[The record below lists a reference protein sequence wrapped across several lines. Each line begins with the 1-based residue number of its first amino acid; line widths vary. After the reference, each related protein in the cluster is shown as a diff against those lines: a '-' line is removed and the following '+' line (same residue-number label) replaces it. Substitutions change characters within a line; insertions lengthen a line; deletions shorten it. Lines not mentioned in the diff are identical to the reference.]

1 MSYIVKNTTG
11 IINTRLTDAGRRKLS
26 QGNFNISY
34 FQVGDSEVCYNCT
47 SSLDES
53 TLNILIPQYNAQ
65 NNSGLPQSNKGNIK
79 YPFYLDQ
86 TSGTTWGIPFENASI
101 DDFFNQTVSRGP
113 FTGSSF
119 QTSSAYTTNSNY
131 SFSFSDLTGTT
142 NLEITY
148 NILCDADEFPEV
160 GQILALFYDPNS
172 GSGCGSITGS
182 YMTEFYTITGIGST
196 SFFVDR
202 PIPTFDVS
210 GITGDAKIFIY
221 PSGFTPYYDSS
232 TSEGYWPDEAFSFDL
247 NCTIR
252 DEKPLVWNLSI
263 PWSEDPAGLW
273 SSTFVG
279 YNNFASKTYLGTKEY
294 LGYQTDSAQSDTDS
308 TYYFNSFSEKVIVT
322 PNNQKAIGI
331 VHYTNNEINN
341 NYGEKFATEPFDPSD
356 SGATGQA
363 RNLRIKMPLLMW
375 HKNPNQTIGETFYI
389 DPPGFDGL
397 DLLTPY
403 YIRSNINNNMND
415 PGMRYY
421 HLWDTNA
428 NTNGIPNRVG
438 KVFPDDKLVI
448 IDDEEIIAAMSYKS
462 NRNWTLPSPKISLI
476 TPNTCGNDN
485 STVTGILTGLTESLY
500 VTYRLSNT
508 DLFTDSLHF
517 NYYSFI
523 QGPNDCGP
531 ITPQNV
537 AVRFGGEFGCLNQ
550 PFYPTTTTTTSHYP
564 TTTTTTSYYPTT
576 TTTTTYYPVTTTTTS
591 ICPTYCDVTQ
601 GFLANK
607 FEILCQKVVGN
618 ARPNSSEW
626 VAIDFTSQL
635 TSTMVNGYITQEGL
649 TGNTFVITQ
658 QDYDNAPT
666 YNLNDYIPLTPV
678 GYTGTSLNFGDEYY
692 FYGSLETDIQAT
704 IYEMKYKINLGQ
716 AEFQTT
722 SNPTWTSSKPSFVS
736 EIGLYDSN
744 KNLMIISKMQ
754 SPVLRQGIQQFLIK
768 FDI

>member
-148 NILCDADEFPEV
+148 NPICDADEFPEV

-279 YNNFASKTYLGTKEY
+279 YNNFTSKTYLGTKEY

-421 HLWDTNA
+421 HLWDTHANA
-428 NTNGIPNRVG
+428 DGIPNRIG
-438 KVFPDDKLVI
+438 KVWPDLKIVT
-448 IDDEEIIAAMSYKS
+448 IDDEEVLASMSWTSK
-462 NRNWTLPSPKISLI
+462 RTWTLPAPRLSLTAPNLCNVDAGDDIGII
-476 TPNTCGNDN
+476 TGTGQTMWVTYIFDNDFGTAGMNCNYFTSIQGTDPDCPPDTANVGVRIGNEFPFLNTD
-485 STVTGILTGLTESLY
+485 Y
-500 VTYRLSNT
+500 VTTPSGFCASEFYILAQLTNT
-508 DLFTDSLHF
+508 GD
-517 NYYSFI
+517 
-523 QGPNDCGP
+523 
-531 ITPQNV
+531 
-537 AVRFGGEFGCLNQ
+537 
-550 PFYPTTTTTTSHYP
+550 
-564 TTTTTTSYYPTT
+564 
-576 TTTTTYYPVTTTTTS
+576 
-591 ICPTYCDVTQ
+591 
-601 GFLANK
+601 
-607 FEILCQKVVGN
+607 
-618 ARPNSSEW
+618 RPEADAW
-626 VAIDFTSQL
+626 KKIDFTSDI
-635 TSTMVNGYITQEGL
+635 TMVNGLIPVSGITGQ
-649 TGNTFVITQ
+649 TFFITDGN
-658 QDYDNAPT
+658 YDAAPIF
-666 YNLNDYIPLTPV
+666 NLNDFIPLIQS
-678 GYTGTSLNFGDEYY
+678 GTTRPYINFGDEYL
-692 FYGSLETDIQAT
+692 FFGNVETDIQAT
-704 IYEMKYKINLGQ
+704 VYEMRYYVNLPYNQ
-716 AEFQTT
+716 FTVST
-722 SNPTWTSSKPSFVS
+722 NPTLNGDDIYITEV
-736 EIGLYDSN
+736 GLYDSDYD
-744 KNLMIISKMQ
+744 LMFISKLE
-754 SPVLRQGIQQFLIK
+754 SPQLRQGVQQFLIK
-768 FDI
+768 YDF